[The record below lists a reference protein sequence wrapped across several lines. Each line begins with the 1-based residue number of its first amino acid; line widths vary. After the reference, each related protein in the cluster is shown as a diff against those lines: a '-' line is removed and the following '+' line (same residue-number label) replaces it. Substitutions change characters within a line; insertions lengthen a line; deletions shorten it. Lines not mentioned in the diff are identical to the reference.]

1 MLSANITHTLS
12 LLHDKHSPGS
22 TADRCTTASSCT
34 GDFAIRQALA
44 PCLFLSSASLLSS
57 SAVSTAPFLL
67 IMKIINTLWIKIP
80 YSCCLNQSFTMRNYI
95 TFAKV
100 PNRKKKEDPW
110 IETIRINITFTN
122 YWMSYPFL
130 LERFLPNNFPKDFNI
145 CTRLSTFINRVKTKN
160 LRFQY
165 SL

>member
-1 MLSANITHTLS
+1 MKYFVFINTALYRVYINTNYQNAQDIPKYSLETQYSKKQIHNIMLSANITHTLS

-67 IMKIINTLWIKIP
+67 IMKIINTL
-80 YSCCLNQSFTMRNYI
+80 
-95 TFAKV
+95 
-100 PNRKKKEDPW
+100 
-110 IETIRINITFTN
+110 
-122 YWMSYPFL
+122 
-130 LERFLPNNFPKDFNI
+130 
-145 CTRLSTFINRVKTKN
+145 
-160 LRFQY
+160 
-165 SL
+165 